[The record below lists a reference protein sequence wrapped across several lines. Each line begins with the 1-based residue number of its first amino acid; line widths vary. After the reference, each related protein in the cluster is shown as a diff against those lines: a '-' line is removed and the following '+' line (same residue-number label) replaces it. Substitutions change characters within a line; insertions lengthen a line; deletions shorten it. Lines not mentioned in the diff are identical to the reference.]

1 MKKGGRMAQEE
12 QEQIRINGATLT
24 EVQLAEIESNYGVR
38 PISGDYWYD
47 AQSGLYGVMGQFSA
61 GFMLPG
67 HEFGA
72 LARDASA
79 GNTGIIVNGRELP
92 QLEWML
98 WSQMLGLPILPGSY
112 WLDHNGNAGY
122 EGNPNPVVNLLMAAQ
137 QQAPGGGNNIWS
149 TRFSSGNF
157 DSGNQRGYVSVPG
170 HGPIGYGF

>member
-1 MKKGGRMAQEE
+1 MAQEE

-24 EVQLAEIESNYGVR
+24 EGQLAEIESTYGVR
-38 PISGDYWYD
+38 PISGEYWYD

-79 GNTGIIVNGRELP
+79 GNTGIIGNGRELP

-98 WSQMLGLPILPGSY
+98 LRLK
-112 WLDHNGNAGY
+112 
-122 EGNPNPVVNLLMAAQ
+122 EGV
-137 QQAPGGGNNIWS
+137 IS
-149 TRFSSGNF
+149 
-157 DSGNQRGYVSVPG
+157 
-170 HGPIGYGF
+170 